1 MRRSNKNM
9 WLVDDKTPPPST
21 LDFALAY
28 AKLGWYVL
36 PVWSVNSEGECRC
49 GRPTSGNHKAGKHPQ
64 SNLALH
70 GHNSATTDV
79 EILTEWF
86 TTDPEAGIGI
96 SMAASGLVA
105 LDIDPQNGGW
115 GSLEKIESQH
125 GILHSDCIA
134 TTQGGGEHR
143 LFQADPD
150 LNFPATLAVGLDL
163 KHHGY
168 ICVAP
173 TLGTSGVYSWQD
185 GHSPLS
191 KSNPAAPSAL
201 PKYIASQV
209 KASQPYTRLTEK
221 AGVPVATAQ
230 TFDDIKSALHHLD
243 ASDYET
249 WVNVGLILRP
259 YGETGYRIWNEWSA
273 TSPDNY
279 DPDDAREKWERD
291 LTTPHSITYRSI
303 FRQAM
308 DKGWKQFQTKPE
320 TPTENETEIET
331 PQQPHPYSLSQAH
344 GSGATEISPLEYV
357 FDNFVSTGIQVIA
370 GAPGVGKT
378 TLIIPLALAAAHL
391 CSVDFEMR
399 PTIRRNV
406 IFISES
412 VLQVQR
418 VIYSL
423 YNWGNTGFRAEDF
436 EERIR
441 LLEARRLSAE
451 VISEVAEEFKSWTYP
466 NLKADGTSF
475 DARPL
480 LVLDTASST
489 FLMEN
494 ENDNSEVSNI
504 LSSLKENFGASYPIF
519 IITHTPK
526 SMGNSDSEMLSPRGA
541 SSWAGDAHGVYTVF
555 STEETET
562 ERNQNNRIMR
572 ATKIRFPAA
581 FTELTFNIVQNSE
594 PSLDILG
601 YPSQDNFIHSIARPL
616 FTERKEN
623 LKRVRKETLQDQ
635 KETELG
641 LLLINLIIA
650 KPEHTRSY
658 YERLPSE
665 EGGIRAS
672 QVRKKEALSRLL
684 EEGKIKRVQLK
695 EDEIKGRADHYLV
708 AV

>member
-70 GHNSATTDV
+70 GHNSATIDV

-96 SMAASGLVA
+96 SMAESGLVA

-115 GSLEKIESQH
+115 DSLAKIESQH

-143 LFQADPD
+143 LFQADS
-150 LNFPATLAVGLDL
+150 NITFPGTLAAGLDL
-163 KHHGY
+163 KHQGY

-191 KSNPAAPSAL
+191 KSNPATPSAL
-201 PKYIASQV
+201 PQYIASQV

-273 TSPDNY
+273 TSPSNY
-279 DPDDAREKWERD
+279 DPDDARSKWERD

-308 DKGWKQFQTKPE
+308 DKGWKQFQPKPE

-331 PQQPHPYSLSQAH
+331 PQQPHPYSLSQSH
-344 GSGATEISPLEYV
+344 GSGVTNISPLEFV
-357 FDNFVSTGIQVIA
+357 FDHFISTGISVVA

-466 NLKADGTSF
+466 NLKANGTNF

-562 ERNQNNRIMR
+562 ETNQNNRIMR

-581 FTELTFNIVQNSE
+581 FTEITFNILQNSE
-594 PSLDILG
+594 PSKDILG
-601 YPSQDNFIHSIARPL
+601 YDTQAHFIHSIARPL
-616 FTERKEN
+616 LTERKEN
-623 LKRVRKETLQDQ
+623 LKRVRQETLQDQ
-635 KETELG
+635 KEIELG
-641 LLLINLIIA
+641 LLLMNLIVA

-658 YERLPSE
+658 YERLSSE

-672 QVRKKEALSRLL
+672 QVRKKAAISRLL
-684 EEGKIKRVQLK
+684 EEGKIKRVQL
-695 EDEIKGRADHYLV
+695 DEIKGRADHYLEV
-708 AV
+708 I